1 MPFPP
6 LVDEETWERARVLRR
21 QRFTRA
27 KRNTKVF
34 YLLQHLVRCAECGL
48 LMGGQANTKKEV
60 KHNGKL
66 YKYELDPPRR
76 YYRCYGYQQL
86 RLKCR
91 QKPMIRAERLEG
103 LVWGEV
109 KRVLENP
116 DLIVAGIGTLDSRED
131 GRLAEEITIAERQ
144 LHKVQ
149 LEEERVIRLFVSGKI
164 TEDQMDHQRRYITE
178 RLETL
183 RARLD
188 DYRDRETAETEK
200 RLAMEHVVQWV
211 SRIGDGLDDLP
222 DEERR
227 EVLRLL
233 LEGVTID
240 RNNNLNLTLAIP
252 TEQFV
257 SIETPG
263 SDSPSRT
270 RPHSR

>member
-1 MPFPP
+1 MSRDNYQYKEGSQAQREA
-6 LVDEETWERARVLRR
+6 LQVRARPSPQVLQVLQVLRLSSASSKVP
-21 QRFTRA
+21 TKADDPSRA
-27 KRNTKVF
+27 
-34 YLLQHLVRCAECGL
+34 AGGAGL
-48 LMGGQANTKKEV
+48 GRGQEGAGE
-60 KHNGKL
+60 
-66 YKYELDPPRR
+66 PRSHR
-76 YYRCYGYQQL
+76 R
-86 RLKCR
+86 R
-91 QKPMIRAERLEG
+91 IEA
-103 LVWGEV
+103 
-109 KRVLENP
+109 
-116 DLIVAGIGTLDSRED
+116 LDSRED
-131 GRLAEEITIAERQ
+131 GGPAEDIAIAERQ

-183 RARLD
+183 RARPD
-188 DYRDRETAETEK
+188 DYRDRETAEIEK
-200 RLAMEHVVQWV
+200 RLAMEHVVEWV

-263 SDSPSRT
+263 SGSRST
-270 RPHSR
+270 HRRHAHPAL